1 MNQKRSWPGVPNRYS
16 TRREPLEIRP
26 KSMATV
32 VVVLPATPVRSSTP
46 IPTCVRDSSVRSGR
60 ISLIALTSVVLP
72 TPNPPATT
80 ILTGV
85 SRLPSASPSEGAEP
99 IEYLLE
105 QLGAG
110 LLACGRPRQH
120 GDHALL
126 NQVGQQDADHTQ
138 RQGYVGGHV
147 GHGNGGPAQDEE
159 LAVLGV
165 QLGELRGAPD
175 RTRRGDDRDQVEHHV
190 AHRVGTASGQRIR
203 PDDRPGLLI
212 GPPVVPRHGGL
223 TRRESD
229 VRGGWAARPGAA
241 RPALR

>member
-16 TRREPLEIRP
+16 TKRAPIEIRP

-46 IPTCVRDSSVRSGR
+46 IPTCV
-60 ISLIALTSVVLP
+60 VLP

-85 SRLPSASPSEGAEP
+85 SWLPSASPSEGAEP

-110 LLACGRPRQH
+110 LLACGRARQH

-165 QLGELRGAPD
+165 QLGE
-175 RTRRGDDRDQVEHHV
+175 
-190 AHRVGTASGQRIR
+190 
-203 PDDRPGLLI
+203 
-212 GPPVVPRHGGL
+212 
-223 TRRESD
+223 
-229 VRGGWAARPGAA
+229 
-241 RPALR
+241 